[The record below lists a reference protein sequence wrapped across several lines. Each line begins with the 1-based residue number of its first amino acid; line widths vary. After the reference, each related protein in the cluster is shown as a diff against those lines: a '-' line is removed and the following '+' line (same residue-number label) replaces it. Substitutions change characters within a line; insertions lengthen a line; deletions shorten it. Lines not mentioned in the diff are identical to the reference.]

1 MTVYTYGLKINK
13 IDEDTNESLGGAEF
27 TLSKDDEEI
36 KFIGENGNYRVAKN
50 GENGS
55 SVVKVNENGMLV
67 LKGLDAD
74 TYSLVE
80 VKAPDGYV
88 KLQHPVEVVIADEN
102 MDGIAEAGN
111 QEFSDGYIPVTVKND
126 AGFTL
131 PVTGGMGT
139 TLFNIAGIVLMAS
152 GLTLIIVYLRKK
164 NNYR

>member
-1 MTVYTYGLKINK
+1 M
-13 IDEDTNESLGGAEF
+13 
-27 TLSKDDEEI
+27 
-36 KFIGENGNYRVAKN
+36 
-50 GENGS
+50 
-55 SVVKVNENGMLV
+55 
-67 LKGLDAD
+67 
-74 TYSLVE
+74 
-80 VKAPDGYV
+80 KAPDGYV

-102 MDGIAEAGN
+102 MDGAAEAGN